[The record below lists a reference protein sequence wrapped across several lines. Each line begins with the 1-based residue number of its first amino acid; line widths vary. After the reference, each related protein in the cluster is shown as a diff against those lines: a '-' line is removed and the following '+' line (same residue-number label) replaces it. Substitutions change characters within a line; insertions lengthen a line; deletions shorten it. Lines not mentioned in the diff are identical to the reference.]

1 MLRIIIAAQAMRQV
15 TGEAALQHHESIL
28 AESSYLIIWFAAVQL
43 QINSNAAITRAG
55 SIARFERRACSGV
68 GLIA

>member
-1 MLRIIIAAQAMRQV
+1 MRQINDIAA
-15 TGEAALQHHESIL
+15 LFQHNFIL
-28 AESSYLIIWFAAVQL
+28 AENTYPKLRFAAGQPKL
-43 QINSNAAITRAG
+43 ISNAAITRAG